1 MSLAVVFSVLAAV
14 AAAASFGAAG
24 LLQHHASRQ
33 APPSGPLRPRL
44 LLDLVR
50 IRAFRWGVL
59 LAALGFA
66 LQATALAFGPLG
78 LVQPILVTG
87 VLFYLGLAALSMHRV
102 PDLKLLGA
110 ALLTVVGLTLFLLS
124 ASPHHGSG
132 SRSRAG
138 GELVGIVL
146 LAIIVACLF
155 VARILNRYKIIP
167 LAVAAAVCYGAT
179 ASLVRSLLITPD
191 LQTLLGQWQL
201 YAVVVL
207 GPAGFLLNQN
217 AFQAGKFGSVAV
229 AITTVGDPVVAIT
242 IGAFWLG
249 ESLTGGALSFAVDGL
264 ALLVTVAGIVL
275 LNRRAEAVGRQVRG
289 EAGDGEELA

>member
-1 MSLAVVFSVLAAV
+1 MSLSVALSVLAAV
-14 AAAASFGAAG
+14 GAAACFGAAG

-44 LLDLVR
+44 LLDLIR
-50 IRAFRWGVL
+50 IRAFRWGVV

-66 LQATALAFGPLG
+66 LQATALGFGPLG

-87 VLFYLGLAALSMHRV
+87 VLFYLGLAALSMHRA

-110 ALLTVVGLTLFLLS
+110 ALLTAVGLTVFLLS
-124 ASPHHGSG
+124 ASPHHDGVG
-132 SRSRAG
+132 RSAGG
-138 GELVGIVL
+138 GELVGVVL
-146 LAIIVACLF
+146 LAIVVACLF
-155 VARILNRYKIIP
+155 MARVLQRYRIIP

-179 ASLVRSLLITPD
+179 AALVRSLLVTPD
-191 LQTLLGQWQL
+191 LQTLLAQWQL
-201 YAVVVL
+201 YAVIVL

-217 AFQAGKFGSVAV
+217 AFQAGRFGSVAV

-242 IGAFWLG
+242 VGALWLG
-249 ESLTGGALSFAVDGL
+249 ESLAVGAFRLVADGL

-275 LNRRAEAVGRQVRG
+275 LNRRAEEVGREVRG
-289 EAGDGEELA
+289 QDEDSEELA